1 MGGVDVGGR
10 GSKRSMN
17 AEINMIP
24 FIDLLMVTVAF
35 LLITAVWV
43 TSSRLDANA
52 LVPGDPGPSPPD
64 PMRTLHLAVGAES
77 YTLTWRDQNV
87 VVSEVTFS
95 KNDADASRRELKDR
109 IATEWRERGGH
120 KNPEDLQTDQLILH
134 TDNRMPYGEIA
145 AVMDAVASTK
155 REMRVGSNTQMVA
168 AFSTTF
174 SVK

>member
-1 MGGVDVGGR
+1 MAGVDVGGR
-10 GSKRSMN
+10 GGKRALN

-43 TSSRLDANA
+43 TNSRLDANA

-64 PMRTLHLAVGAES
+64 PMRTLHLAVGAET
-77 YTLTWRDQNV
+77 YTLTWKDQNV
-87 VVSEVTFS
+87 VVSEVTFP
-95 KNDADASRRELKDR
+95 KNDADTSRRELKDH

-120 KNPEDLQTDQLILH
+120 KNADDFKTDQLVLH

-145 AVMDAVASTK
+145 AVMDAVAATK
-155 REMRVGSNTQMVA
+155 REMRVGQSTQMVA